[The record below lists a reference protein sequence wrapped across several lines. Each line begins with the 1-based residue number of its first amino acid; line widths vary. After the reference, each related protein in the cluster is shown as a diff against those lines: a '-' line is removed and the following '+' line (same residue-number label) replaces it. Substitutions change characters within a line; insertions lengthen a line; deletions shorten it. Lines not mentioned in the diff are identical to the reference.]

1 MPSIKIDKRDLDIIR
16 LLLGNSRLSAREIAR
31 RLGISTGT
39 VQARMARLEAN
50 GVIKN
55 YTITL
60 DMEKLGYQF
69 PVIMDIRV
77 SEGKIRDVEGAL
89 SKLSNVYAVYDVTG
103 EYDISV
109 IAWFRE
115 RSQLDSFIKTVNEME
130 YVERTNTK
138 LILNIITEG
147 KLSGYIKELGDYLS

>member
-147 KLSGYIKELGDYLS
+147 KLGGYIKELSDSLS

>member
-1 MPSIKIDKRDLDIIR
+1 MPTVKIDKRDLDIIR
-16 LLLGNSRLSAREIAR
+16 LLLENSRLSAREIAR

-39 VQARMARLEAN
+39 VQARLARLEAK

-77 SEGKIRDVEGAL
+77 SEGKIRDVERAL